1 MVAIS
6 TLLQYLFEGDY
17 LGFIQAVYVSAF
29 QSADIFYALVIML
42 FTSPLYIRSKSLLFL
57 SIIWILL
64 GGLILVATPIIA
76 GVAMLLMI
84 FGLAGM
90 LFKLFMYV
98 RG

>member
-1 MVAIS
+1 MVDVA
-6 TLLQYLFEGDY
+6 TLVQYLFEGDY

-29 QSADIFYALVIML
+29 QSADIFYALIML
-42 FTSPLYIRSKSLLFL
+42 LFTAPLYIRTKSLLFV

-64 GGLILVATPIIA
+64 GGLFLVAMPIVS

-90 LFKLFMYV
+90 LFKLYMYV